1 MDLKDLAK
9 NSAKSKPSAN
19 KAGARQDAGPNS
31 NEDFDSPYAGGLF
44 GAGQVLSI
52 DDFNKF
58 ASGNDS
64 QGAYDNAATATVAR
78 KQDKIS
84 KRQPSSD
91 PLNEDIPFG
100 NESSPWDNANASNA
114 DLAPWENS
122 TPNYNDAAPWDSN
135 ANDNADIPWDNYVPL
150 DDAAA
155 MDHAHSSIAH
165 HDSAA
170 MHNAANGQ
178 KTANAAHAA
187 VSAASVARADSSAA
201 AAAAAAAA
209 AGSAQSALVN
219 GDDVAPWD
227 SAVPNAF
234 AQDVSGTSK
243 GSGRSL
249 GGAKASSSSKV
260 SASGTK
266 KAASIKEALH
276 DPALLH
282 AKFNDD
288 FAQKRSEAV
297 METASDLINT
307 INNFSQNLNSSAESE
322 AEDAVREISGAS
334 LKHGDVRV
342 AGDDNST
349 EMFDPENNTYVGS
362 KPGKKSRSQQEIE
375 AMSDDDFLSAL
386 AFGGSDIFDDADDQ
400 DSDAATVASHTASLT
415 AAASS
420 PSASSLAKSTAA
432 KGSTAQATANA
443 TATGTA
449 QATAKI
455 TAKAS
460 AAAKSSDKDSTAAST
475 GAKAS
480 STNENASSKDE
491 STKSASKVKTK
502 DDALHDQA
510 FNALFGGDADNQATA
525 NEPSAEDVDLAR
537 SIIAGTHILSPV
549 VDKEIIRRGDVNEI
563 VQAASDYLFGHADK
577 AKVANDAIVIDAV
590 DEERR
595 VVTERDYSEDEP
607 LVAVEPGDYDDSFSE
622 LDRKKKSLEIL
633 NHSSII
639 VSNRSYNEY
648 VLKMK
653 EARMKPFSRESVL
666 KMNVARVFAANGILG
681 KKLEG
686 YSPRKGQQSFA
697 ASVAEV
703 ISTHQFLAVEAGTGT
718 GKTFAYLVPPLLAGK
733 TVMVSTRTKTLQDQL
748 SSKDVPKIF
757 NILGTTHLNS
767 IALKGHANYIC
778 RYVFDG
784 DGMRSLNAR
793 DRQTISA
800 YIDKCTDS
808 LDSDPK
814 NALFGEMI
822 FSLKEG
828 ARSLVTCDSFL
839 CQEMASNCPYAAR
852 KRDLLRE
859 LSENSNTAASVVPVD
874 QADMEIGRA
883 FGPGAAGK
891 DPAIGFKRVR
901 SGNTGIDGS
910 HCFVFAAR
918 QEAKER
924 DVVVINHALFYA
936 ALQSPNGIGN
946 PNSIL
951 PLPDVLIFDE
961 AHTLAEVGRE
971 FFKRDVSL
979 EFLKDLVDEVHKCF
993 SSTKVSTKTGAFAKT
1008 LYKIECIVDVLMRG
1022 LLFRGD
1028 GKHGIANFKYCH
1040 HHFKSPFELLGYEL
1054 FNNKD
1059 RVLLGK
1065 DSYTMKEVRA
1075 ILQAHGLTESGWFDR
1090 DLGELDLGGEK
1101 ITTESEDS
1109 ESTLSD
1115 EEFEMMIARS
1125 SRNLDERDFNKE
1137 LKRRFG
1143 QLCDQF
1149 GIDYSR
1155 ISPYDSDMGDVV
1167 YDYSNQPVRNA
1178 LFRGLMADLLM
1189 GLKSLAELLKSNE
1202 EAVEDIK
1209 PLQNQVDETLEFI
1222 TDFMNSDRNKQG
1234 EECWDN
1240 ASWIEIVPKE
1250 DQGYKFIL
1258 TVCPIDIGPYLSAAL
1273 RKIQEQGC
1281 TVVFTSATITT
1292 DNKFDKFLYDIGLK
1306 HEEVKQSIVPSP
1318 FDYTN
1323 HACLFTSPS
1332 FPEPNVKGRMEKALK
1347 MLSSVIDATDGGI
1360 FILTTSYSA
1369 LNEAYEY
1376 MSAHYSNKRRI
1387 LKQGSNM
1394 TVSDTMQAFIKAGN
1408 AVLIGTSSF
1417 WEGVDVPGKA
1427 LSLVIIDK
1435 MPFTQVGDPIT
1446 KAIEGKL
1453 KSKGLNV
1460 FKCESL
1466 PNAIIAL
1473 RQGAGRLIRNEADTG
1488 ALVLLDPRL
1497 HTKNY
1502 GQTVFNSLPPMT
1514 HVTSVTEVLSFLKK
1528 VKS

>member
-9 NSAKSKPSAN
+9 NLAKSKPSAN

-64 QGAYDNAATATVAR
+64 QGAYDNAATATAPH
-78 KQDKIS
+78 KHAKIT

-100 NESSPWDNANASNA
+100 NESSPWDNASASNA
-114 DLAPWENS
+114 DVAPWDNS
-122 TPNYNDAAPWDSN
+122 TPNYNDAAPRDSN
-135 ANDNADIPWDNYVPL
+135 ANGNADIPWDNYVPL
-150 DDAAA
+150 DDTAA
-155 MDHAHSSIAH
+155 MDQTYSSSAH
-165 HDSAA
+165 HDVAA
-170 MHNAANGQ
+170 MHNAANDE
-178 KTANAAHAA
+178 KASNAAHAA
-187 VSAASVARADSSAA
+187 ASAASAA
-201 AAAAAAAA
+201 SAA
-209 AGSAQSALVN
+209 AGSAQSAGAY

-234 AQDVSGTSK
+234 AQEVAGTSK
-243 GSGRSL
+243 ASGSSL
-249 GGAKASSSSKV
+249 GGAKASSYSKV

-266 KAASIKEALH
+266 KGASIKEALH

-307 INNFSQNLNSSAESE
+307 INNFSQNLNSTAESKS
-322 AEDAVREISGAS
+322 EDEVREISGAS

-362 KPGKKSRSQQEIE
+362 KSGKKSRSQQEIE

-400 DSDAATVASHTASLT
+400 DSDDAPVVSHTAS
-415 AAASS
+415 S
-420 PSASSLAKSTAA
+420 SASSLAKSTAA
-432 KGSTAQATANA
+432 KGSTAQSTANA
-443 TATGTA
+443 TAKGTS
-449 QATAKI
+449 KV
-455 TAKAS
+455 TAKAT
-460 AAAKSSDKDSTAAST
+460 AAANSEDKDSTAVSS
-475 GAKAS
+475 GAKGS
-480 STNENASSKDE
+480 SEHASSKGE

-510 FNALFGGDADNQATA
+510 FNALYGGDADNQACA
-525 NEPSAEDVDLAR
+525 NAPSAEDVDLAR
-537 SIIAGTHILSPV
+537 SIIAGTHILSSSI
-549 VDKEIIRRGDVNEI
+549 DKEVIRRGDVNEI
-563 VQAASDYLFGHADK
+563 VQAASDYLFGSEDK
-577 AKVANDAIVIDAV
+577 AKVANDAVVIDAV

-607 LVAVEPGDYDDSFSE
+607 LVAVEPSDYDDSFSE

-633 NHSSII
+633 NHRSII

-748 SSKDVPKIF
+748 ISKDVPKIF

-767 IALKGHANYIC
+767 IALKGHSNYIC

-822 FSLKEG
+822 FSLHEG

-852 KRDLLRE
+852 KRELLRE
-859 LSENSNTAASVVPVD
+859 LSENSNTAASVVPAD

-883 FGPGAAGK
+883 FGPGAATK

-979 EFLKDLVDEVHKCF
+979 EFLKELVDEVHKCF

-1008 LYKIECIVDVLMRG
+1008 LYKIERIVDVLMRG

-1075 ILQAHGLTESGWFDR
+1075 ILQAHGLTESSWFDR

-1167 YDYSNQPVRNA
+1167 HDYSNQPVRNA

-1209 PLQNQVDETLEFI
+1209 PLQTQVDETLEFI
-1222 TDFMNSDRNKQG
+1222 TVFMNSDRNKQG

>member
-19 KAGARQDAGPNS
+19 KAGARQDAGPYS

-64 QGAYDNAATATVAR
+64 QGAHDNAATATAPR
-78 KQDKIS
+78 KHAKIT

-100 NESSPWDNANASNA
+100 NESTPWDNASASNA
-114 DLAPWENS
+114 DVAPWENS

-135 ANDNADIPWDNYVPL
+135 ANGNADIPWDNYVPL
-150 DDAAA
+150 DDTAA
-155 MDHAHSSIAH
+155 MDPAHSSSTN
-165 HDSAA
+165 HDNAA

-187 VSAASVARADSSAA
+187 ASAASVARAESS
-201 AAAAAAAA
+201 AAAAA

-234 AQDVSGTSK
+234 AQEVAGTSK
-243 GSGRSL
+243 AGGRSL

-266 KAASIKEALH
+266 KAASIKDALH

-307 INNFSQNLNSSAESE
+307 INNFSQNLNSPAKSE
-322 AEDAVREISGAS
+322 AEDEVREISGAS

-400 DSDAATVASHTASLT
+400 DSDAAPVASHTASLT
-415 AAASS
+415 AATSS

-449 QATAKI
+449 KGTSQV

-460 AAAKSSDKDSTAAST
+460 AAAKSEDKDSTAASSVAE
-475 GAKAS
+475 GS
-480 STNENASSKDE
+480 SEHASSKGE
-491 STKSASKVKTK
+491 STQNASKVKTK

-633 NHSSII
+633 NHRSII

-1101 ITTESEDS
+1101 ITTDSEDS

-1189 GLKSLAELLKSNE
+1189 ALKSLAELLKSNE